1 MGGFVRKIAG
11 KPKKDR
17 YKATSMEKFQTK
29 FASETIDR
37 LNPMIG
43 AVLNKVK
50 EYSAQNFTGQGE
62 GIANLDAMKVAKNM
76 PGALGLGV
84 QLGTGV
90 GSILGQTMNVNNSA
104 DALIGNTSNISS
116 GGTKGKMKGLE
127 AQTTYLKGAAG
138 ETDTLMKGT
147 MANVKLATSD
157 LLGEASAKIKRDTAP
172 LALINPLVNM
182 GGQKFGSSKM
192 TNMLGT

>member
-29 FASETIDR
+29 FASETLDR

-116 GGTKGKMKGLE
+116 GGAKGKMKGLE

-157 LLGEASAKIKRDTAP
+157 LLGEASAKIKRDSAP
-172 LALINPLVNM
+172 LALLNPSLEYT
-182 GGQKFGSSKM
+182 GKLLGESE
-192 TNMLGT
+192 MLGN